1 MLSRSASLSTMG
13 EAMHIKNEEAGSGGR
28 YVGNFVEGEAPAV
41 MTYSR
46 ASPSLIIVDHTE
58 VPDSMRGKGAG
69 QALALHAVEQA
80 RSGGWKIIP
89 LCPFFRAQAQRHPDW
104 RDVIKF

>member
-1 MLSRSASLSTMG
+1 MNIAS
-13 EAMHIKNEEAGSGGR
+13 EEAGSGGR
-28 YVGNFVEGEAPAV
+28 YVGRFVEGETPAV

-58 VPDSMRGKGAG
+58 VPESMRGKGAG
-69 QALALHAVEQA
+69 QALALFAIEQA

-104 RDVIKF
+104 ADVIKF

>member
-1 MLSRSASLSTMG
+1 MLSRRDLDRERATMDIAS
-13 EAMHIKNEEAGSGGR
+13 EEVGSGGR
-28 YVGNFVEGEAPAV
+28 YVGRFIEGETPAV

-58 VPDSMRGKGAG
+58 VPESMRGKGAG
-69 QALALHAVEQA
+69 QALALFAIEQA

-104 RDVIKF
+104 ADVIKF